1 MEQGNED
8 ATEKNVK
15 RTNEFDTT
23 ARDDDAN
30 DHDANAR
37 PIRDACTFQRMET
50 RTAWCSARE
59 KERGRLLL
67 KR

>member
-1 MEQGNED
+1 M
-8 ATEKNVK
+8 T
-15 RTNEFDTT
+15 EFDTT
-23 ARDDDAN
+23 ARDDDDAN
-30 DHDANAR
+30 DRDANAGR
-37 PIRDACTFQRMET
+37 IRTTRVLFRRMET

>member
-1 MEQGNED
+1 M
-8 ATEKNVK
+8 
-15 RTNEFDTT
+15 NEFDTT

-30 DHDANAR
+30 HRDANAGR
-37 PIRDACTFQRMET
+37 IRTTRVFLRRMET